1 LDCFERE
8 NRGASDIS
16 IIDENRIMKV
26 YCVGGAVRDEL
37 LGLPVVDHDWVVV
50 GETPEKMRALGFK
63 QVGKDFPVFLHP
75 ETQEEYALA
84 RTEKKVGSGYQGFQC
99 HADPS
104 VTLEE
109 DLARRDL
116 TINAIARA
124 PDGTLI
130 DPFHGQQD
138 LQNRLLRHVS
148 PAFREDPLRVLRV
161 ARFMA
166 RYAPL
171 GFHVAEETL
180 VLMRHMSSELTE
192 LSSERVWME
201 FEKALAA
208 SAPQAF
214 IQTLRACHALT
225 VILPEIDA
233 LYGVP
238 QPPEH
243 HPEVDTGKHIEL
255 VLEQAAKLSPDPV
268 VRFAALM
275 HDVGKGATPPNLW
288 PKHHGH
294 EEKGVELV
302 KKCCERLKV
311 PNHFTALA
319 LAVTQYHG
327 LVYRIEELRPA
338 TVLKVLSR
346 IDAFRRPERLSLF
359 LQACE
364 ADFRGRPGFETR
376 PDIVSNVWMRCFEAA
391 QAVDVKAHITPA
403 MTGPDIE
410 QTVLKLRIGAIQ
422 GAK

>member
-1 LDCFERE
+1 
-8 NRGASDIS
+8 
-16 IIDENRIMKV
+16 MKV

-37 LGLPVVDHDWVVV
+37 LGLPITDRDWVVV
-50 GETPEKMRALGFK
+50 GETPDKMLSLGFK

-75 ETQEEYALA
+75 DTQEEYALA
-84 RTEKKVGSGYQGFQC
+84 RTEKKVGPGYQGFIC

-116 TINAIARA
+116 TINAMARTS
-124 PDGTLI
+124 DGTLI

-148 PAFREDPLRVLRV
+148 PAFSEDPLRVLRV

-166 RYAPL
+166 RYTHL
-171 GFHVAEETL
+171 GFRVTEETL
-180 VLMRHMSSELTE
+180 ALMQSMAKELTA
-192 LSSERVWME
+192 LSAERVWME
-201 FEKALAA
+201 LEKALAA
-208 SAPQAF
+208 PAPQAF
-214 IQTLRACHALT
+214 IQTLRACNALCL
-225 VILPEIDA
+225 VLPEIDA

-238 QPPEH
+238 QPLKH
-243 HPEVDTGKHIEL
+243 HPEGDTGKHIEL
-255 VLEQAAKLSPDPV
+255 VLEQAAKLSPEPV

-275 HDVGKGATPPNLW
+275 HDVGKGTTPPDLW

-294 EEKGVELV
+294 EERGVTLV

-311 PNHFTALA
+311 PHHFTALA

-327 LVYRIEELRPA
+327 LVYRIQELRPA

-346 IDAFRRPERLSLF
+346 VDAFRRPERLPLF

-364 ADFRGRPGFETR
+364 ADFRGRPGFETK

-391 QAVDVKAHITPA
+391 QAVDVKAHITPT

-410 QTVLKLRIGAIQ
+410 QIVQRLRGEAIGSVKRLLAPDSGI
-422 GAK
+422 